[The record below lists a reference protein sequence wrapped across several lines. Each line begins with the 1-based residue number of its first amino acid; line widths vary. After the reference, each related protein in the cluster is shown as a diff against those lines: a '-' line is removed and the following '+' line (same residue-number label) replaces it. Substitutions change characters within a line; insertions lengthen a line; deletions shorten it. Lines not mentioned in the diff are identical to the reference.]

1 MNYEET
7 IDYLYTRHPAFQ
19 RIGAGAYKPGLG
31 AAHALDMA
39 FGCPHAKYPT
49 IHIAG
54 TNGKG
59 STAHTLAA
67 ILQSAGYRTGLYTS
81 PHLFDFRERIR
92 VNGQMIPRETVV
104 DFVARY
110 RDMNLDVDP
119 SFFELTMTM
128 AFDWFAAMHVDVA
141 VIETGLGGR
150 LDSTNII
157 TPCLSVIT
165 NISKDHT
172 AFLGDTLVEIAA
184 EKAGIIKPGVPV
196 VIGEAE
202 GDVRQVFVDKAA
214 SVGAPITFAQ
224 PVEAVM
230 HDDYIEYPST
240 PYGRLHGELTG
251 IYQVRN
257 TATILA
263 ALDCLTTPFDRV
275 DNDAVADG
283 MAHVVENTGLM
294 GRWMK
299 VGDSPRIICDTGHN
313 EGGWQYISRQL
324 RSVKGR
330 HHLIIGF
337 VNDKDVS
344 AILDLVAAI
353 PDTEVYLTRP
363 SVERAM
369 PVERLAQLAAEHG
382 IEGKTFASLQ
392 LALDAAKS
400 AVNGDE
406 TILIAGSNFLISDF
420 NTDNIMKTKGVLF
433 DLDGVLID
441 SEGEYS
447 KFWAETGRKYG
458 VPDPDFAAKIKGTT
472 LTEILTYFRAED
484 REAVVQGIHDFEKQ
498 MQYPLFP
505 GVADFLKELKRF
517 GIPAAVV
524 TSSDDVKMSY
534 LFAAHPEF
542 KDYFAAFVT
551 GSQVKKSKPDP
562 EGYLTGA
569 QAIGVAPENCFVF
582 EDSIQGLQAGLSS
595 GAAVI
600 GLATTNPI
608 EKVSPLCHK
617 VIRSFEDFTVD
628 EMLLVQRCD
637 K

>member
-31 AAHALDMA
+31 TALALDMA

-92 VNGQMIPRETVV
+92 VNGQMIPCGAVV

-110 RDMNLDVDP
+110 RAMGLDVDP

-196 VIGEAE
+196 VIGEAD
-202 GDVRQVFVDKAA
+202 GAVRQVFVDKAA
-214 SVGAPITFAQ
+214 STGAPITFAQ
-224 PVEAVM
+224 PVEAVL
-230 HDDYIEYPST
+230 HDDYIEYNPT
-240 PYGRLHGELTG
+240 PYGRLRGELTG
-251 IYQVRN
+251 IYQVKN

-263 ALDCLTTPFDRV
+263 ALGCLTKQFDRV
-275 DNDAVADG
+275 DNSAVADG
-283 MAHVVENTGLM
+283 MAHVVEKTGLM

-299 VGDSPRIICDTGHN
+299 VGDSPRVICDTGHN

-324 RSVKGR
+324 RSAGGR

-344 AILDLVAAI
+344 AILDSVATI
-353 PDTEVYLTRP
+353 PDTEIYMTRP
-363 SVERAM
+363 SVERGM
-369 PVERLAQLAAEHG
+369 PVSRLARLAAEHG
-382 IEGKTFASLQ
+382 ITGKTFPSLQ
-392 LALDAAKS
+392 LALNAAKS
-400 AVNGDE
+400 AVKGDE
-406 TILIAGSNFLISDF
+406 TILIAGSNFLISDL
-420 NTDNIMKTKGVLF
+420 NTDKIMKTKGVLF

-458 VPDPDFAAKIKGTT
+458 VPDPDFAANIKGTT

-484 REAVVQGIHDFEKQ
+484 RDAVVQEIHDFEKQ
-498 MQYPLFP
+498 MRYPLFP
-505 GVADFLKELKRF
+505 GVEDFLKELKRF

-542 KDYFAAFVT
+542 KDYFSAFVT

-569 QAIGVAPENCFVF
+569 RAIGVAPENCFVF

-628 EMLLVQRCD
+628 EMLSVQRCD

>member
-31 AAHALDMA
+31 TAHALDMA

-92 VNGQMIPRETVV
+92 VNGQMIPCGAVV

-110 RDMNLDVDP
+110 RALGLDVDP

-172 AFLGDTLVEIAA
+172 AFLGETLVEIAA
-184 EKAGIIKPGVPV
+184 EKAGIIKPAVPV
-196 VIGEAE
+196 VIGEAD
-202 GDVRQVFVDKAA
+202 GAVRQVFVDKAA
-214 SVGAPITFAQ
+214 SAGAPITFAQ
-224 PVEAVM
+224 PVEAVL
-230 HDDYIEYPST
+230 HDDYIEYNPT
-240 PYGRLHGELTG
+240 PYGRLRGELTG
-251 IYQVRN
+251 IYQVKN

-263 ALDCLTTPFDRV
+263 ALGCLTKQFDRV
-275 DNDAVADG
+275 DNSAVADG
-283 MAHVVENTGLM
+283 MAHVVEKTGLM

-299 VGDSPRIICDTGHN
+299 VGDSPRVICDTGHN

-324 RSVKGR
+324 RSAGGR

-344 AILDLVAAI
+344 AILDSVATI
-353 PDTEVYLTRP
+353 PDTEIYMTRP
-363 SVERAM
+363 SVERGM
-369 PVERLAQLAAEHG
+369 PVSRLARLAAEHG
-382 IEGKTFASLQ
+382 ITGKTFPSLQ
-392 LALDAAKS
+392 LALNAAKS
-400 AVNGDE
+400 AVKGDE
-406 TILIAGSNFLISDF
+406 TILIAGSNFLISDL
-420 NTDNIMKTKGVLF
+420 NTDKIMKTKGVLF

-447 KFWAETGRKYG
+447 KFWAENGRKYG
-458 VPDPDFAAKIKGTT
+458 VPDPDFAANIKGTT

-484 REAVVQGIHDFEKQ
+484 RDAVVQEIHDFEKQ
-498 MQYPLFP
+498 MRYPLFP
-505 GVADFLKELKRF
+505 GVEDFLKELKRF

-542 KDYFAAFVT
+542 KDYFSAFVT

-569 QAIGVAPENCFVF
+569 RAIGVAPENCFVF

-595 GAAVI
+595 GAVVI
-600 GLATTNPI
+600 GLATTNPV

-628 EMLLVQRCD
+628 EMLSVQRCD

>member
-31 AAHALDMA
+31 TAHALDMA

-110 RDMNLDVDP
+110 RDLNLDVDP

-214 SVGAPITFAQ
+214 AVGAPITFAQ

-263 ALDCLTTPFDRV
+263 ALDCLTTQFDRV
-275 DNDAVADG
+275 DNSAVADG
-283 MAHVVENTGLM
+283 MAHVVEKTGLM

-299 VGDSPRIICDTGHN
+299 VGDSPRVICDTGHN

-324 RSVKGR
+324 RSAGGR

-344 AILDLVAAI
+344 AILDSVATI
-353 PDTEVYLTRP
+353 PDTEIYMTRP
-363 SVERAM
+363 SVERGM
-369 PVERLAQLAAEHG
+369 PVSRLARLAAEHG
-382 IEGKTFASLQ
+382 ITGKTFPSLQ
-392 LALDAAKS
+392 LALNAAKS
-400 AVNGDE
+400 AVKGDE
-406 TILIAGSNFLISDF
+406 TILIAGSNFLISDL
-420 NTDNIMKTKGVLF
+420 NTDKIMKTKGVLF

-458 VPDPDFAAKIKGTT
+458 VPDPDFAANIKGAT
-472 LTEILTYFRAED
+472 LTKILTYFRAED
-484 REAVVQGIHDFEKQ
+484 RDAVVQEIHDFEKQ
-498 MQYPLFP
+498 MRYPLFP
-505 GVADFLKELKRF
+505 GVEDFLKELKRF

-542 KDYFAAFVT
+542 KDYFSAFVT

-569 QAIGVAPENCFVF
+569 RAIGVAPENCFVF

-600 GLATTNPI
+600 GLATTNPV

-628 EMLLVQRCD
+628 EMLSVQRCD

>member
-31 AAHALDMA
+31 TARALDMA

-92 VNGQMIPRETVV
+92 VNGQMIPCGAVV

-110 RDMNLDVDP
+110 RAMDLDVDP

-128 AFDWFAAMHVDVA
+128 AFDWFAAMQVDVA

-172 AFLGDTLVEIAA
+172 AFLGETLVEIAA

-196 VIGEAE
+196 VIGEAD
-202 GDVRQVFVDKAA
+202 GAVRQVFVDKAA
-214 SVGAPITFAQ
+214 STGAPITFAQ
-224 PVEAVM
+224 PVEAVL
-230 HDDYIEYPST
+230 HDDYIEYTPT
-240 PYGRLHGELTG
+240 PYGRLRGELTG
-251 IYQVRN
+251 IYQVKN

-263 ALDCLTTPFDRV
+263 ALDCLTKQFDRV
-275 DNDAVADG
+275 DNSAVADG
-283 MAHVVENTGLM
+283 MAHVVEKTGLM

-299 VGDSPRIICDTGHN
+299 VGDSPRVICDTGHN

-324 RSVKGR
+324 RSAGGR

-344 AILDLVAAI
+344 AILDSVATI
-353 PDTEVYLTRP
+353 PDTEIYMTRP
-363 SVERAM
+363 SVERGM
-369 PVERLAQLAAEHG
+369 PVSRLARLAAEHG
-382 IEGKTFASLQ
+382 ITGKTFPSLQ
-392 LALDAAKS
+392 LALNAAKS
-400 AVNGDE
+400 AVKGDE
-406 TILIAGSNFLISDF
+406 TILIAGSNFLISDL
-420 NTDNIMKTKGVLF
+420 NTDKIMKTKGVLF

-458 VPDPDFAAKIKGTT
+458 VPDPDFAANIKGTT

-484 REAVVQGIHDFEKQ
+484 RDAVVQEIHDFEKQ
-498 MQYPLFP
+498 MRYPLFP
-505 GVADFLKELKRF
+505 GVEDFLKELKRF

-542 KDYFAAFVT
+542 KDYFSEFVT

-569 QAIGVAPENCFVF
+569 RAIGVAPENCFVF

-595 GAAVI
+595 GAVVI
-600 GLATTNPI
+600 GLATTNPV

-628 EMLLVQRCD
+628 EMLSVQRCD